1 MAKKKKQKNK
11 LRLVE
16 LGESTLG
23 GRILVARE
31 ARSLSPAQ
39 LATRIGVLTKT
50 IKNWENDNSEP
61 RTNKLQMLAGVL
73 SVPPMW
79 LLAGGDASGLEVD
92 INVEETAGIAG
103 KLDRLVELHQQS
115 AKLIYELQSE
125 VCRLQSKFDI

>member
-31 ARSLSPAQ
+31 ARNLSPAQ

-50 IKNWENDNSEP
+50 IKNWENDNSKP

-73 SVPPMW
+73 NVPPMW
-79 LLAGGDASGLEVD
+79 LLAGGDAFGLEAN